1 METTVRR
8 RALLAVGPL
17 TLALALTACSEPSG
31 TAIVASTTPATSAP
45 TASSAQPSSS
55 APPEPSPTSASPVR
69 GTVTGL
75 GEPTALAQRLEVPWG
90 LAFLPDGSA
99 LVAQRRSGDVVL
111 VPPEGGSRPIGRV
124 PGVADQG
131 EGGLLGL
138 AITDDASTVLAYLTS
153 VEGDNRVV
161 AMPFTGSRLGQP
173 RLVLGGI
180 PSAGTHNGGRI
191 VIGPDGNLW
200 IGTGDAGDR
209 QRAQDLGTRAGKI
222 LRIRLDGSVPDDNP
236 FPGSPVWSYGH
247 RNVQGLAFDSRG
259 RLWATE
265 FGQNTFDELNLV
277 TKGDNFGWPVVEGRG
292 GDPDYV
298 DPVVTWRTEDAS
310 PSGLAIVDDVAYVG
324 ALRGRAVWQVPLDGA
339 GAGEPVAALQDRL
352 GRVRTVQ
359 LAPDGSLWLTTSNR
373 DGRGDPVDEDDR
385 VVRVAIAPA

>member
-1 METTVRR
+1 
-8 RALLAVGPL
+8 
-17 TLALALTACSEPSG
+17 
-31 TAIVASTTPATSAP
+31 
-45 TASSAQPSSS
+45 
-55 APPEPSPTSASPVR
+55 VR

-75 GEPTALAQRLEVPWG
+75 GSTVALAEGLEVPWG

-99 LVAQRRSGDVVL
+99 LVAQRRSGDVVR
-111 VPPEGGSRPIGRV
+111 VAADGRTTAAGRV

-138 AITDDASTVLAYLTS
+138 AVTDDGATVLAYLTS

-161 AMPFTGSRLGQP
+161 SLPYVEARLGEP
-173 RLVLGGI
+173 TVLLDGI
-180 PSAGTHNGGRI
+180 PSGAIHNGGRI

-200 IGTGDAGDR
+200 IGTGDSGDR
-209 QRAQDLGTRAGKI
+209 PRAQDLGTRAGKI
-222 LRIRLDGSVPDDNP
+222 LRIRLDGSIPADNP

-277 TKGDNFGWPVVEGRG
+277 TKGGNFGWPVVEGRG
-292 GDPDYV
+292 GNPDYI

-310 PSGLAIVDDVAYVG
+310 PSGLAIVDDVAYVA
-324 ALRGRAVWQVPLDGA
+324 ALRGRRVWQVPLDGSS
-339 GAGEPVAALQDRL
+339 AGEPVAALDGAL
-352 GRVRTVQ
+352 GRLRTVQ

-373 DGRGDPVDEDDR
+373 DGRGDPVDGDDR
-385 VVRVAIAPA
+385 VVRVTIRG

>member
-1 METTVRR
+1 METVGRR
-8 RALLAVGPL
+8 PTRRGTATAAAIAAGLLLAG
-17 TLALALTACSEPSG
+17 CSDPSG
-31 TAIVASTTPATSAP
+31 AGIVPPTTSAAPSSPEPGGTTTGPAP
-45 TASSAQPSSS
+45 TSSS
-55 APPEPSPTSASPVR
+55 AGPVR

-75 GEPTALAQRLEVPWG
+75 GRPEVLAERLEVPWG

-99 LVAQRRSGDVVL
+99 LVAQRRSGDVVR
-111 VPPEGGSRPIGRV
+111 VAADGRTTAAGRV

-138 AITDDASTVLAYLTS
+138 AVTDDGATVLAYLTS

-161 AMPFTGSRLGQP
+161 SMPYADGRLGRP
-173 RLVLGGI
+173 TVLLDGI
-180 PSAGTHNGGRI
+180 PSGAIHNGGRI

-200 IGTGDAGDR
+200 IGTGDSGDR
-209 QRAQDLGTRAGKI
+209 PRAQDLGTRAGKI
-222 LRIRLDGSVPDDNP
+222 LRISLDGSIPADNP

-277 TKGDNFGWPVVEGRG
+277 TKGGNFGWPVVEGRG
-292 GDPDYV
+292 GNADYI

-310 PSGLAIVDDVAYVG
+310 PSGLAIVDDVAYVA
-324 ALRGRAVWQVPLDGA
+324 ALRGRRVWQVPLDGSS
-339 GAGEPVAALQDRL
+339 AGEPVAALDGAL
-352 GRVRTVQ
+352 GRMRTVQ

-373 DGRGDPVDEDDR
+373 DGRGDPVDGDDR
-385 VVRVAIAPA
+385 VVRVMIGR